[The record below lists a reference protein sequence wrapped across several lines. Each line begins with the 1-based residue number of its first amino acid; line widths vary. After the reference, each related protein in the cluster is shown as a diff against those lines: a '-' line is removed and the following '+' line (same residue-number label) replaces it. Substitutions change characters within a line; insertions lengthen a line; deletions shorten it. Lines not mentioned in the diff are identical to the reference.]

1 VHELGAQIEAR
12 TLHLPEGTTQRV
24 FVDIR
29 GQELSI
35 PERQA
40 LAQRIANR
48 SGGAVRPGDIIFM
61 ED

>member
-1 VHELGAQIEAR
+1 V
-12 TLHLPEGTTQRV
+12 HLPEGTTQRV